1 MEVIIPAAAKVEG
14 KPRYLMYDYKHQLA
28 LRNVARLYTSQNINV
43 TVAIRAEDCLD
54 YAAFNHVENEVPGIG
69 IVVLDEET
77 KGPADTVYQVIKKR
91 GWDKIAVPILVKDS
105 DSWFTH
111 QLVSGNYVCVSNVNN
126 HNVVPNLTKKSFVK
140 RNNHGYITDIVE
152 KAVVSEEFCTGG
164 YHFENSMQY
173 VEAYEKMSNV
183 GLPKIYVSHIIQYM
197 IGKGHLFITNNVL
210 NYTNVGSLEEWLA
223 YNNHP
228 VIFCDI
234 DGTLVEAQSRHGKN
248 TYADKPI
255 ALQQN
260 VDRIKAL
267 QNSGCQIVFTTARP
281 KEVLDVTV
289 KMLEEIG
296 FENPFV
302 IIGLYNSTRIL
313 INDYN
318 DSNPYPRAI
327 AINIERNND
336 NLKDFL

>member
-1 MEVIIPAAAKVEG
+1 MEVIIPAAAKVNG

-28 LRNVARLYTSQNINV
+28 LRNVARQYTSQNINV
-43 TVAIRAEDCLD
+43 TVAILAEHCLD
-54 YAAFNHVENEVPGIG
+54 YSAFNHVENEVPGIN

-91 GWDKIAVPILVKDS
+91 GWDKIATPILIKDS

-111 QLVSGNYVCVSNVNN
+111 TLISGNYVCVSNVNN
-126 HNVVPNLTKKSFVK
+126 HDSVPNLTKKSFVK
-140 RNNHGYITDIVE
+140 RNAHGYISDIVE
-152 KAVVSEEFCTGG
+152 KMVVSEEFCTGG
-164 YHFENSMQY
+164 YHFENSIQFA
-173 VEAYEKMSNV
+173 EAYEKMSNV
-183 GLPKIYVSHIIQYM
+183 GLPKVYVSHIIQYM
-197 IGKGHLFITNNVL
+197 IGKGHLFITNNVFD
-210 NYTNVGSLEEWLA
+210 YTNVGSLEEWLA

-234 DGTLVEAQSRHGKN
+234 DGTIIEAQSRYGKN
-248 TYADKPI
+248 TYTDPPI
-255 ALQQN
+255 VLHQN
-260 VDRIKAL
+260 VERIKAL
-267 QNSGCQIVFTTARP
+267 QNAGCQIVFTTARP

-302 IIGLYNSTRIL
+302 IIGLYNSARIL

-318 DSNPYPRAI
+318 ETNPYPRAI
-327 AINIERNND
+327 AVNIERNND